1 MGDDKTGRRRVDEGY
16 EPLQKGFTPTVKKG
30 YTPNVPAQPA
40 PKPPQGGSG
49 GMPKPPVAD
58 KK

>member
-1 MGDDKTGRRRVDEGY
+1 MENDQKEKGRLEEGY
-16 EPLQKGFTPTVKKG
+16 EPLQKGFTPAEKKG
-30 YTPNVPAQPA
+30 YSPLGQGQPTS
-40 PKPPQGGSG
+40 KPPQGGSG